1 MATSKKRTAKRKTT
15 TKRKSTSS
23 RTTKADLE
31 TKIAQ
36 LEKRL
41 SSLAEGA
48 ESKPAPKE
56 APKPAPKEAP
66 KPKAEAKKPEGGG
79 GPHAHDEKPADKAPP
94 KPAEKAPSVPLHERF
109 REIPTGNWNTQKVAI
124 TGFTA
129 PSDRYFGSRA
139 LVAQTSVTPSNWNDQ
154 KTKVTGYTAPGNKY
168 FATRQRLAYHPE
180 AKKFGTWI
188 NDAPA
193 GEQAKSAPPPP
204 PPEPQ
209 PEPQASA
216 GSASDGKSKQA
227 QLEDYEKEYLARLE
241 QKKVDDAK
249 AASEA
254 AAEATAKALST
265 RGSMPKGWG
274 PEGAKANTGH

>member
-1 MATSKKRTAKRKTT
+1 MATSKKRTTTRKTTRKTT

-31 TKIAQ
+31 AKIAQ

-48 ESKPAPKE
+48 ESKPAPK
-56 APKPAPKEAP
+56 P
-66 KPKAEAKKPEGGG
+66 AEAKKPEGGG
-79 GPHAHDEKPADKAPP
+79 GPHAHDEKPAEKAPP

-129 PSDRYFGSRA
+129 PSNRYFGSRA

-154 KTKVTGYTAPGNKY
+154 KSKVPGYTAPGNKY

-193 GEQAKSAPPPP
+193 GDQAKSAPPPP
-204 PPEPQ
+204 PPPPPQ

-227 QLEDYEKEYLARLE
+227 QLEDYEKDYLARLE

-249 AASEA
+249 AVAEAAKAEA
-254 AAEATAKALST
+254 AAAAAKVQSN
-265 RGSMPKGWG
+265 RGSLPKGFG

>member
-1 MATSKKRTAKRKTT
+1 MATSKKRTTTRKTTRKTT

-31 TKIAQ
+31 AKIAQ

-48 ESKPAPKE
+48 ESKPAPKPAPKE
-56 APKPAPKEAP
+56 APKPAPKPAPKEAP
-66 KPKAEAKKPEGGG
+66 NPAEAKKPEGGG
-79 GPHAHDEKPADKAPP
+79 GPHAHDE

-129 PSDRYFGSRA
+129 PSNRYFGSRA
-139 LVAQTSVTPSNWNDQ
+139 LVAQTNVTPSNWNDQ
-154 KTKVTGYTAPGNKY
+154 KSKVPGYTAPGNKY

-193 GEQAKSAPPPP
+193 PKEAPKEAPKPAESK
-204 PPEPQ
+204 PE
-209 PEPQASA
+209 A
-216 GSASDGKSKQA
+216 GGVPHGHD
-227 QLEDYEKEYLARLE
+227 EKPKTE
-241 QKKVDDAK
+241 AK
-249 AASEA
+249 ATSAD
-254 AAEATAKALST
+254 TAKDEYSAKMAKKGATL
-265 RGSMPKGWG
+265 PKGFIKD
-274 PEGAKANTGH
+274 AKANTGH

>member
-1 MATSKKRTAKRKTT
+1 MATSKKRTTTRKTTRKTT

-31 TKIAQ
+31 AKIAQ

-41 SSLAEGA
+41 SNLAEA
-48 ESKPAPKE
+48 PKPAPKE

-66 KPKAEAKKPEGGG
+66 KPAPKPAEAKKPEGGG

-94 KPAEKAPSVPLHERF
+94 KPVEKAPSVPLHERF

-129 PSDRYFGSRA
+129 PSNRYFGSRA

-154 KTKVTGYTAPGNKY
+154 KSKVPGYTAPGNKY

-193 GEQAKSAPPPP
+193 PKAEKPAEAKKAESK
-204 PPEPQ
+204 PE
-209 PEPQASA
+209 A
-216 GSASDGKSKQA
+216 GGGPHGHD
-227 QLEDYEKEYLARLE
+227 EKPKTE
-241 QKKVDDAK
+241 AK
-249 AASEA
+249 ATSAD
-254 AAEATAKALST
+254 TAKDEYAARMAKKGATL
-265 RGSMPKGWG
+265 PKGFIKD
-274 PEGAKANTGH
+274 AKANTGH

>member
-1 MATSKKRTAKRKTT
+1 MATSKKRTTTRKTTRKTT

-31 TKIAQ
+31 AKIAQ

-48 ESKPAPKE
+48 ESKPAPK
-56 APKPAPKEAP
+56 PAPKEAP
-66 KPKAEAKKPEGGG
+66 KPAPKPAEAKKPEGGG
-79 GPHAHDEKPADKAPP
+79 GPHAHDEKPAEKAPP

-129 PSDRYFGSRA
+129 PSNRYFGSRA

-154 KTKVTGYTAPGNKY
+154 KSKVPGYTAPGNKY

-193 GEQAKSAPPPP
+193 PKVEKPAEAKKAESK
-204 PPEPQ
+204 PE
-209 PEPQASA
+209 A
-216 GSASDGKSKQA
+216 GGGPHGHD
-227 QLEDYEKEYLARLE
+227 EKPKTE
-241 QKKVDDAK
+241 AK
-249 AASEA
+249 ATSAD
-254 AAEATAKALST
+254 TAKDEYAARMAKKGATL
-265 RGSMPKGWG
+265 PKGFIKD
-274 PEGAKANTGH
+274 AKANTGH